1 MLKLADYLAFL
12 IRISKLHKTRLKYSH
27 ALLQETTRSNGFRLD
42 IYNIL
47 HVLFFRIA
55 VECGK
60 SALSESEPISTAI
73 DIPPEFEPTAKF
85 QGTLGHKVN
94 HKFKPTTKYIPFES
108 AR

>member
-1 MLKLADYLAFL
+1 MVSDFKCFMILDL
-12 IRISKLHKTRLKYSH
+12 ICT
-27 ALLQETTRSNGFRLD
+27 
-42 IYNIL
+42 IL
-47 HVLFFRIA
+47 YVIFRIA

-73 DIPPEFEPTAKF
+73 DIPPEFEPTDKF